1 MKKVLKEIIEYLL
14 IALAVFVFILFCFV
28 LSITAAQQGKT
39 KLAMVSFIAFLM
51 GLAFGLFFLYVTLSD
66 KMQRRIINRRRRIL
80 ENKKNKE
87 TFDYLMID
95 VIDNTA
101 KKLLAGYIDSNNKN
115 NPYSLSFRYH
125 NKRKIRLIYFYQG
138 FSVIF
143 KITNENIL
151 VFIDSP
157 DKYDLLDNNKELESK
172 KIIKLDINKMS
183 LEDVYEFIAEKIKY
197 FNSVIKN
204 FVKNNKP
211 DNQVNGKTVFNIE
224 YRMGEKKLLVITS
237 AILAIMLIFI
247 GGIFIYNYII
257 GNENFTAD
265 QHTLNIIG
273 SIFFILIG
281 LVIFGFSFKSLYR
294 ILLFKKDKKVLKV
307 DNAKGQCVKVRFYID
322 GVRRSTDLI
331 LKTITLHLKNE
342 NRIEKAI
349 IIIEKRFEC
358 EKLRK
363 NKIRKML
370 IGNTYS
376 LQCLKHSRFV
386 LTGASKIVSEI
397 NEMA

>member
-14 IALAVFVFILFCFV
+14 IALAVFVFILFCFLV
-28 LSITAAQQGKT
+28 SITAAQQGKT
-39 KLAMVSFIAFLM
+39 KLVIVSFIAFLM

-95 VIDNTA
+95 AIDNTA
-101 KKLLAGYIDSNNKN
+101 KKLLADYIDSNNKN

-172 KIIKLDINKMS
+172 KTIKLDINKMS

>member
-14 IALAVFVFILFCFV
+14 MALAVFVFILFCFV

-51 GLAFGLFFLYVTLSD
+51 GLSFGLFFLYVTLSD

>member
-14 IALAVFVFILFCFV
+14 MALAVFVFILFCFLV
-28 LSITAAQQGKT
+28 SITAAQQGKT

-95 VIDNTA
+95 AIDNTA
-101 KKLLAGYIDSNNKN
+101 KKLLADYIDSNNKN

-172 KIIKLDINKMS
+172 KTIKLDINKMS

>member
-14 IALAVFVFILFCFV
+14 MALAVFVFILFCFLV
-28 LSITAAQQGKT
+28 SITAAQQGKT
-39 KLAMVSFIAFLM
+39 KLAIVSFIAFLM

-101 KKLLAGYIDSNNKN
+101 KKLLAGYIDSNKN

-224 YRMGEKKLLVITS
+224 YRMGEKKLLVIAS

-247 GGIFIYNYII
+247 GGMFIYNYII
-257 GNENFTAD
+257 GNDNFTTD

-363 NKIRKML
+363 DKIRKML

-376 LQCLKHSRFV
+376 LQCLKHSRYV
-386 LTGASKIVSEI
+386 LTGATKIVSEI

>member
-14 IALAVFVFILFCFV
+14 IALAVFVFILFCFLV
-28 LSITAAQQGKT
+28 SITAAQQGKT
-39 KLAMVSFIAFLM
+39 KLVIVSFIAFLM

-172 KIIKLDINKMS
+172 KTIKLDINKMS
-183 LEDVYEFIAEKIKY
+183 LEDVYEFIAEKI
-197 FNSVIKN
+197 
-204 FVKNNKP
+204 
-211 DNQVNGKTVFNIE
+211 
-224 YRMGEKKLLVITS
+224 
-237 AILAIMLIFI
+237 
-247 GGIFIYNYII
+247 
-257 GNENFTAD
+257 
-265 QHTLNIIG
+265 
-273 SIFFILIG
+273 
-281 LVIFGFSFKSLYR
+281 
-294 ILLFKKDKKVLKV
+294 
-307 DNAKGQCVKVRFYID
+307 
-322 GVRRSTDLI
+322 
-331 LKTITLHLKNE
+331 
-342 NRIEKAI
+342 
-349 IIIEKRFEC
+349 
-358 EKLRK
+358 
-363 NKIRKML
+363 
-370 IGNTYS
+370 
-376 LQCLKHSRFV
+376 
-386 LTGASKIVSEI
+386 
-397 NEMA
+397 

>member
-14 IALAVFVFILFCFV
+14 IALAVFVFILFCFLV
-28 LSITAAQQGKT
+28 SITAAQQGKT
-39 KLAMVSFIAFLM
+39 KLVIVSFIAFLM

-95 VIDNTA
+95 AIDNTA

>member
-14 IALAVFVFILFCFV
+14 MALAVFVFILFCFV

-39 KLAMVSFIAFLM
+39 KLAIVSFIAFLM

-172 KIIKLDINKMS
+172 KTIKLDINKMS

>member
-1 MKKVLKEIIEYLL
+1 MKKVLKEIIKYLL
-14 IALAVFVFILFCFV
+14 MALAVFVFILFCFL

-39 KLAMVSFIAFLM
+39 KLAIVSFIAFLM

-66 KMQRRIINRRRRIL
+66 KMQRRIINRRRQIL

-101 KKLLAGYIDSNNKN
+101 KKLLADYIDSNNKN

-143 KITNENIL
+143 KITNENTL

-183 LEDVYEFIAEKIKY
+183 LEDVYELIAEKIKY

-224 YRMGEKKLLVITS
+224 YRMVEKKLLVITS

-257 GNENFTAD
+257 GNDNFTAD
-265 QHTLNIIG
+265 QHALIIIG

-363 NKIRKML
+363 DKIRKML

-376 LQCLKHSRFV
+376 LQCLKHSRYV
-386 LTGASKIVSEI
+386 LTGASKIVSQI
-397 NEMA
+397 TKMA

>member
-14 IALAVFVFILFCFV
+14 MALSVFVFILFCFLV
-28 LSITAAQQGKT
+28 SITAAQQGKT
-39 KLAMVSFIAFLM
+39 KLAIVSFIAFLM

-80 ENKKNKE
+80 EDKKNKE

-95 VIDNTA
+95 IIDNTA
-101 KKLLAGYIDSNNKN
+101 KKLLADYIDSNNKN

-172 KIIKLDINKMS
+172 KTIKIDINKMS

-257 GNENFTAD
+257 GNDNFTAD

-363 NKIRKML
+363 DKIRKML

-386 LTGASKIVSEI
+386 LTGATKIVSEI

>member
-14 IALAVFVFILFCFV
+14 IALAVFVFILFCFLV
-28 LSITAAQQGKT
+28 SITAAQQGKT

-80 ENKKNKE
+80 DNKKNKE

-95 VIDNTA
+95 AIDNTA
-101 KKLLAGYIDSNNKN
+101 KKLLADYIDSNNKN

-172 KIIKLDINKMS
+172 KTIKLDINKMS